1 MKKKGLSLL
10 LALVLLL
17 GMLPATA
24 LAAGET
30 VTVSIETKTIDGR
43 YLVEPTVMELS
54 SEDTVYTLVTKLA
67 EENGLTVENA
77 TGSYI
82 TKIGDTF
89 GSMTHGQESGWMIAI
104 NNDHDTW
111 PLPALKDGD
120 TVRACFTYKTYGYDI
135 DLLDHI
141 DQLRAGCT
149 QAEAK
154 FLEENPFQEEEG
166 FLEDENS
173 KFNVL
178 SNAYTDGSSKLA
190 EIDAVVE
197 EKGYQAYLDDLGTM
211 IWGPGSELDEV
222 RSLNL
227 KLDTAL
233 HGNEYIAATSGT
245 IELVGNPTT
254 IYAGRAY
261 PLKGTI
267 SPENATVQDF
277 SWGLVEN
284 DGDDA
289 SYGNG
294 YISYDTFYPTK
305 EGFIII
311 QMWHP
316 DSGTGVLTTKFIT
329 VKPAPTEDIL
339 DKAINTIASKHT
351 ESVSDWWWAVGMS
364 DYAAYQPDSTYKL
377 TDEAKQAFVDSIV
390 SDVVKNPTS
399 SNVLANA
406 INGLSALG
414 YDPTDITA
422 ADGSKLNAVELLTKV
437 DVESEKAGIWSYLTV
452 PGYVLLACNQ
462 GDYETAALE
471 SAIIEFLLEK
481 KEEGGGWSTTLGV
494 DSTAM
499 TLQGLAPYY
508 DTNDDVK
515 AAADQAVAVL
525 AEEIAADGC
534 AGNANS
540 DAMVLLAMSA
550 LGIKLDDSRFVKDGR
565 TLAEDFLSH
574 YDVTS
579 ASFGSDYA
587 DKQALIAAV
596 AAAELLSGKTS
607 YNAFDFSKI
616 EKVPAVA
623 TPDQGGEGGGEDP
636 DPQPPVGDTM
646 TVSFTLKTHNETWI
660 PKHSVTVEKD
670 ATVADVFHQVLDSR
684 EGFSYD
690 GSSSYIRSITYNGTT
705 LGEFSE
711 GSNSGWKYMVN
722 EVAPAVGMDSK
733 TLAAGDD
740 LVWYYVIDYTTD
752 TDRDE
757 GNFTRPAA
765 TSKPETIEEDGQT
778 VIGLRPAATADKNGA
793 ASVALTEKEL
803 SAALKAAG
811 EDDASAILIAPV
823 VKGEAS
829 QVTVSIP
836 KTSAADMAKADL
848 SVKVESGLADVTL
861 RPEAL
866 AGLGKESGATL
877 SVTVSAEETEED
889 ETSGTFTVEV
899 KVGSK
904 VITELDGGLELSL
917 PVSQA
922 GPGTVLALVDAE
934 GKETI
939 LKTALLG
946 EGVVTA
952 RLAGSATV
960 RVWDNAKEFEDL
972 PDSHWSAQAVAFVSS
987 RELFNGTGEG
997 LFSPSGF
1004 TDRAT
1009 IMTVLYRLS
1018 GDTVE
1023 TEGSEWYAEG
1033 MAWAKEKGIS
1043 DGTNPT
1049 ALVSREQL
1057 AVMLWR
1063 YAGSAEG
1070 KGDLTSFLDGD
1081 TVSSWAEDGLI
1092 WAVGAG
1098 IITGDQNRAVNP
1110 QGDATRAEVAVML
1123 QRFVERL
1130 AEV

>member
-1 MKKKGLSLL
+1 M
-10 LALVLLL
+10 
-17 GMLPATA
+17 
-24 LAAGET
+24 
-30 VTVSIETKTIDGR
+30 
-43 YLVEPTVMELS
+43 
-54 SEDTVYTLVTKLA
+54 
-67 EENGLTVENA
+67 
-77 TGSYI
+77 
-82 TKIGDTF
+82 
-89 GSMTHGQESGWMIAI
+89 
-104 NNDHDTW
+104 
-111 PLPALKDGD
+111 
-120 TVRACFTYKTYGYDI
+120 
-135 DLLDHI
+135 
-141 DQLRAGCT
+141 
-149 QAEAK
+149 
-154 FLEENPFQEEEG
+154 
-166 FLEDENS
+166 
-173 KFNVL
+173 
-178 SNAYTDGSSKLA
+178 
-190 EIDAVVE
+190 
-197 EKGYQAYLDDLGTM
+197 
-211 IWGPGSELDEV
+211 
-222 RSLNL
+222 
-227 KLDTAL
+227 
-233 HGNEYIAATSGT
+233 
-245 IELVGNPTT
+245 
-254 IYAGRAY
+254 
-261 PLKGTI
+261 
-267 SPENATVQDF
+267 
-277 SWGLVEN
+277 
-284 DGDDA
+284 
-289 SYGNG
+289 
-294 YISYDTFYPTK
+294 
-305 EGFIII
+305 
-311 QMWHP
+311 
-316 DSGTGVLTTKFIT
+316 
-329 VKPAPTEDIL
+329 
-339 DKAINTIASKHT
+339 
-351 ESVSDWWWAVGMS
+351 
-364 DYAAYQPDSTYKL
+364 
-377 TDEAKQAFVDSIV
+377 
-390 SDVVKNPTS
+390 
-399 SNVLANA
+399 
-406 INGLSALG
+406 
-414 YDPTDITA
+414 
-422 ADGSKLNAVELLTKV
+422 
-437 DVESEKAGIWSYLTV
+437 
-452 PGYVLLACNQ
+452 
-462 GDYETAALE
+462 
-471 SAIIEFLLEK
+471 
-481 KEEGGGWSTTLGV
+481 
-494 DSTAM
+494 
-499 TLQGLAPYY
+499 
-508 DTNDDVK
+508 
-515 AAADQAVAVL
+515 
-525 AEEIAADGC
+525 
-534 AGNANS
+534 
-540 DAMVLLAMSA
+540 
-550 LGIKLDDSRFVKDGR
+550 
-565 TLAEDFLSH
+565 
-574 YDVTS
+574 
-579 ASFGSDYA
+579 
-587 DKQALIAAV
+587 
-596 AAAELLSGKTS
+596 
-607 YNAFDFSKI
+607 
-616 EKVPAVA
+616 
-623 TPDQGGEGGGEDP
+623 
-636 DPQPPVGDTM
+636 
-646 TVSFTLKTHNETWI
+646 
-660 PKHSVTVEKD
+660 
-670 ATVADVFHQVLDSR
+670 
-684 EGFSYD
+684 
-690 GSSSYIRSITYNGTT
+690 
-705 LGEFSE
+705 
-711 GSNSGWKYMVN
+711 
-722 EVAPAVGMDSK
+722 
-733 TLAAGDD
+733 
-740 LVWYYVIDYTTD
+740 
-752 TDRDE
+752 
-757 GNFTRPAA
+757 
-765 TSKPETIEEDGQT
+765 
-778 VIGLRPAATADKNGA
+778 IGLRPAATADKNGA